1 MKTLIIGIIA
11 LLSICSCS
19 KNGGTEQPDMTN
31 QHTALVTGTW
41 EIVAKTGSIAYDWN
55 GDGTPETDIYSSM
68 TGCQKGF
75 NIYFAPGMDGVV
87 HQDCATLQKQIT
99 WNLSD
104 KGWKLNWTI
113 TGSSAVSEKIISIS
127 ATQLRTETKAQPPGS
142 NEITITTTY
151 QKQ

>member
-1 MKTLIIGIIA
+1 MKTLIISIIA

-19 KNGGTEQPDMTN
+19 KNGGTEQLDMTN

-41 EIVAKTGSIAYDWN
+41 EIVAKTGSVAYDWN

-68 TGCQKGF
+68 TDCQKGF

-99 WNLSD
+99 WNLTEN
-104 KGWKLNWTI
+104 GWRLNWAI
-113 TGSSAVSEKIISIS
+113 VGSSIVFEKIISIS
-127 ATQLRTETKAQPPGS
+127 STQLRTEIKAQPPGS
-142 NEITITTTY
+142 AEIIITNTY
-151 QKQ
+151 KKQ